1 MWKRSLWR
9 RPCANLSSASIAPAA
24 RRSQDAT
31 LGVRPISCKTWLLHK
46 PCCLY
51 HELIC
56 CGIVAMI
63 AGLVSFAVYLCVC
76 VCEYIYIHIYRCA
89 RICLPSQTLLTWL
102 VYVCMYVF
110 HICTDIY
117 RCVCDQNYTHIK
129 VRGYTYAYTYLY
141 TFICLPKHTCIYK
154 YMYICIYLYRYLP
167 TYLTTFL
174 PTSLHAC
181 AYT

>member
-1 MWKRSLWR
+1 MWKGSLWR

-76 VCEYIYIHIYRCA
+76 VCEYIYIYIYIHI
-89 RICLPSQTLLTWL
+89 L
-102 VYVCMYVF
+102 
-110 HICTDIY
+110 
-117 RCVCDQNYTHIK
+117 
-129 VRGYTYAYTYLY
+129 
-141 TFICLPKHTCIYK
+141 
-154 YMYICIYLYRYLP
+154 
-167 TYLTTFL
+167 
-174 PTSLHAC
+174 
-181 AYT
+181 